1 MALYY
6 DRVNERYSTSDLASS
21 ELILDKIQTFS
32 NHSFHNQ
39 EVKIDGAPVK
49 YIKFNTKNGWKID
62 GTYQYDDILYIEV
75 FILHKTGTYLSPIS
89 RLKTYLEDE
98 ESILNSSI
106 PLRSLSFELNEKIPN
121 WESQFVKVYHDVCWI
136 CNTREIWLYK
146 DMIKF
151 LGEFDQYA
159 AAKSESPYFIHVL
172 AEVLRYIL
180 EYGRKLNEEFLL
192 TGKEHL
198 LSYAFDSL
206 ENGTKRI
213 NELMKEGE
221 DDKKLYYSVSKIKEF
236 IDECRAL

>member
-1 MALYY
+1 M
-6 DRVNERYSTSDLASS
+6 DTSD
-21 ELILDKIQTFS
+21 
-32 NHSFHNQ
+32 
-39 EVKIDGAPVK
+39 
-49 YIKFNTKNGWKID
+49 
-62 GTYQYDDILYIEV
+62 IEV

-180 EYGRKLNEEFLL
+180 GYGRKLNEEFLL

-221 DDKKLYYSVSKIKEF
+221 DDKKLYDSVSKIKEF